1 MTDEP
6 ELVTAARLAARDSVN
21 ALDRPDEDIIPALV
35 LKRPGDLKI
44 LSFEVIDDAHGSLAD
59 YIMALTACSQA
70 TEVALIVTAWMIDNP
85 STEDMNS
92 GIRPSQHPDRVE
104 TVVLA
109 YSAGDGCQVWTARL
123 TRHENR
129 PPDMGLWE
137 SCPAGGMFATAL
149 SNGLKMAAA
158 APNVPGLT
166 DLLDGIRDE
175 ESLVA
180 SAAVLLETIRE
191 VRCGKNK

>member
-1 MTDEP
+1 MSDEP
-6 ELVTAARLAARDSVN
+6 KLVTAARMAARDSVN
-21 ALDRPDEDIIPALV
+21 ALERADDDIIPTLV

-44 LSFEVIDDAHGSLAD
+44 INFEVIDDAHGSLAD

-70 TEVALIVTAWMIDNP
+70 TEVALIATAWMVDNP
-85 STEDMNS
+85 SEEDMQS
-92 GIRPSQHPDRVE
+92 GMRPSQHPDRVE
-104 TVVLA
+104 TMVLA

-137 SCPAGGMFATAL
+137 PSHAGGMFASAL
-149 SNGLKMAAA
+149 TNGLKMAAA
-158 APNVPGLT
+158 APDVPGLK

-175 ESLVA
+175 DSLVA